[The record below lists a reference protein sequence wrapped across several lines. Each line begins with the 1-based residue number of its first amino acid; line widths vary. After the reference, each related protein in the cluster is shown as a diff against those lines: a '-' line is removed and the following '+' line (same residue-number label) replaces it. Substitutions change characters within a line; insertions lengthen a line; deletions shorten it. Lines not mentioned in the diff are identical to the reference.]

1 MSDIS
6 QPDISDSNPPLNM
19 QQVPASHIH
28 DIEGNKAT
36 DPDPTSP
43 SLKVEEDER
52 VDEVPLSST
61 TEEVTRTDPA
71 PSPLRKKETDE
82 VTRTDPAPSPL
93 KYAELSSEATRTD
106 PAPSPLPIL
115 EPVSKGTNGDPTL
128 DTSSPLG
135 EYEEIQS
142 QLDEMEGEDDS
153 SEEFY
158 KLLRENAE
166 AYLEPTDFS
175 LFEQL
180 PPLWSYIQK
189 EAETLVLEIPL
200 NERNELI
207 KALDKLS
214 RKTFGRNAERRPR
227 ISGMDKRINEMMSL
241 PIKDRLDW
249 KASFLDQHGR
259 RIRFLSIE
267 QRSRTDSEDILQSKL
282 PAWFDPNFDTE
293 IHNYTELTEGAPT
306 YFREFMEQEDSSE
319 PDKLEP
325 VTPWFDA
332 DALNNIHT
340 ERSAVSTYRSR
351 PNNYIQQHGNSFTK
365 QREFRQWVTG
375 DSSTSL
381 HLPKLPVVAPIIAEK
396 SQPIQVCSIDS
407 IPEHVPTVNV
417 PEPVTRQDVAP

>member
-1 MSDIS
+1 M
-6 QPDISDSNPPLNM
+6 
-19 QQVPASHIH
+19 
-28 DIEGNKAT
+28 E
-36 DPDPTSP
+36 
-43 SLKVEEDER
+43 
-52 VDEVPLSST
+52 
-61 TEEVTRTDPA
+61 
-71 PSPLRKKETDE
+71 
-82 VTRTDPAPSPL
+82 
-93 KYAELSSEATRTD
+93 EATRTD
-106 PAPSPLPIL
+106 LAPSPLPIL
-115 EPVSKGTNGDPTL
+115 EPVSKGTDGDPTL

-153 SEEFY
+153 SEGFY
-158 KLLRENAE
+158 KLLREDAE
-166 AYLEPTDFS
+166 AYLEPTDFY

-180 PPLWSYIQK
+180 PPLWSYVQK
-189 EAETLVLEIPL
+189 RGRNVGFQTLGMIGDTQKVLEIPL

-214 RKTFGRNAERRPR
+214 RETFGRNAERRPR
-227 ISGMDKRINEMMSL
+227 ISGMDKRINELMSL

-249 KASFLDQHGR
+249 KASFLDQYGR

-319 PDKLEP
+319 QDKLEP

-351 PNNYIQQHGNSFTK
+351 PNNYTQQHGNSFTK

-375 DSSTSL
+375 DPSTSL
-381 HLPKLPVVAPIIAEK
+381 HLPKLPVVAPIISEK
-396 SQPIQVCSIDS
+396 ANQYRSALSTAYPIMFQ
-407 IPEHVPTVNV
+407 
-417 PEPVTRQDVAP
+417 Q